1 MRIIVTGASGNIG
14 SALVPR
20 LSASGFEI
28 LLVGRN
34 VDVLQRRF
42 PGLDACNYEQL
53 ADRAAGYDALLNLA
67 VVNSDSLAPESEFY
81 AVNAELPLQLAA
93 LAVKQGIRRLI
104 HISTIH
110 ALDTS
115 HDTPYARSKR
125 IGQEKLAG
133 AEGVERICTVYLP
146 AVHGERLSG
155 RWRILNKLPRWFRG
169 IAINMLSALK
179 PIIDMDT
186 LFEKLVSILT
196 EDNPPRELVVSNGQT
211 ANSFYQ
217 ALRRL
222 IDLAASFS
230 IIVLFWWL
238 LLGVW
243 ILVRI
248 KSKGPGLFAQ
258 QRVGK
263 HGRIFTCYKFRT
275 MHVGTKQSA
284 THEVAASS
292 VTSVGRVLRRTKI
305 DEFPQVWNLLKGEM
319 TLVGPRPCLPSQTE
333 LVEGRRHT
341 GVLEL
346 TPGITGLAQV
356 NDIDM
361 RIPHRLVI
369 YDQRYLGMQ
378 GLLLD
383 LKILIMTVIGKGSG
397 DRIST

>member
-1 MRIIVTGASGNIG
+1 MRVIVTGASGNIG
-14 SALVPR
+14 SVLVPR
-20 LSASGFEI
+20 LSASGFEL
-28 LLVGRN
+28 LLVGRG

-53 ADRAAGYDALLNLA
+53 ADRAAGYDVLLNLA
-67 VVNSDSLAPESEFY
+67 VVNSDRLAPESEFY

-93 LAVKQGIRRLI
+93 LAVKQGIRRFI

-110 ALDTS
+110 ALDAS

-133 AEGVERICTVYLP
+133 VEGVEICTVYLP

-155 RWRILNKLPRWFRG
+155 RWRVLNKLPRWFRG
-169 IAINMLSALK
+169 MAVNMLSALK

-186 LFEKLVSILT
+186 FFEKFVPILT
-196 EDNPPRELVVSNGQT
+196 GDNPPRELVISNGQAT
-211 ANSFYQ
+211 NLFYQ
-217 ALRRL
+217 TLSRL
-222 IDLAASFS
+222 IDLAASFT
-230 IIVLFWWL
+230 IMVFFWWL

-248 KSKGPGLFAQ
+248 RSKGPGLFAQ

-263 HGRIFTCYKFRT
+263 GGRIFTCYKFRT

-292 VTSVGRVLRRTKI
+292 VTSVGRVLRRTKL
-305 DEFPQVWNLLKGEM
+305 DELPQVWNLLKGEM
-319 TLVGPRPCLPSQTE
+319 TLVGPRPCLPSQTD
-333 LVEGRRHT
+333 LVEGRRRS

-356 NDIDM
+356 NGIDM
-361 RIPHRLVI
+361 SIPHRLVI

-378 GLLLD
+378 SLLLD
-383 LKILIMTVIGKGSG
+383 LRILISTVTGKGSG
-397 DRIST
+397 DHVST

>member
-1 MRIIVTGASGNIG
+1 MRVIVTGASGNIG
-14 SALVPR
+14 SVLVPR
-20 LSASGFEI
+20 FSASGFEL
-28 LLVGRN
+28 LLVGRS

-67 VVNSDSLAPESEFY
+67 VVNSDSLASESEFY

-93 LAVKQGIRRLI
+93 LAVKQDIRRFI

-115 HDTPYARSKR
+115 HDTLYARSKR
-125 IGQEKLAG
+125 IGQEKLARV
-133 AEGVERICTVYLP
+133 EGVEICTVYLP

-155 RWRILNKLPRWFRG
+155 RWRVLNKLPRWFRG
-169 IAINMLSALK
+169 MAVNMLSALK

-196 EDNPPRELVVSNGQT
+196 GDNPPRELVASNGQAT
-211 ANSFYQ
+211 NIFYQ
-217 ALRRL
+217 TLRRL
-222 IDLAASFS
+222 IDLAASFT
-230 IIVLFWWL
+230 IMVFFWWL

-248 KSKGPGLFAQ
+248 RSKGPGLFAQ

-263 HGRIFTCYKFRT
+263 DGRIFTCYKFRT

-292 VTSVGRVLRRTKI
+292 VTSVGRVLRRTKL
-305 DEFPQVWNLLKGEM
+305 DELPQVWNLLKGEM

-333 LVEGRRHT
+333 LVEGRRRS

-356 NDIDM
+356 NGIDM
-361 RIPHRLVI
+361 SIPHRLVI

-378 GLLLD
+378 SLLLD
-383 LKILIMTVIGKGSG
+383 LRIFIMTVTGKGSG